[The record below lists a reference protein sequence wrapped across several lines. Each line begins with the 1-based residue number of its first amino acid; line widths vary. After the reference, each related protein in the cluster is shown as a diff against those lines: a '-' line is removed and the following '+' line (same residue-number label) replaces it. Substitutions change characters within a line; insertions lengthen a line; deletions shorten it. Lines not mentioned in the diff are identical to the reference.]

1 MEKYFHFDRNKTLE
15 ELEGQEWEET
25 DFNTHLIDTC
35 LKLRKKPIAKFTV
48 EDLRIMIGQKL
59 GLDYLIPLALEVI
72 DDDILADGD
81 FYPGDLLEAVL
92 RVNKGFWRNN
102 SRYRDDLED
111 IMERNIKNLNRKL
124 SEFRQRNT

>member
-15 ELEGQEWEET
+15 EFEGQEWEES

-72 DDDILADGD
+72 DDDILANGD

-92 RVNKGFWRNN
+92 KVNKGFWRNN